1 MYLTHLSLTNFRNFV
16 RLESDLQPGAT
27 VLFGANAQ
35 GKTSLLEAAYYLT
48 SAASPHTST
57 DRQLINFLAADQ
69 PSPFARI
76 VGEVRHNGR
85 LSRIELRIVVEPDGN
100 GGTRLRKEAL
110 VNGVKKRTGDLP
122 GQFNA
127 ILFLPQDLGVI
138 EGSPGHRRRHLDD
151 AMIQADSLYTRTLTD
166 YGKVLTQRNALLK
179 QINER
184 TSQIDELAFWDER
197 LAQYGA
203 GVIRARVLAINE
215 LELAAAPIHQE
226 LTRGRERLR
235 LVYQPSFDPLP
246 SPEGQMDLALD
257 TPVDRSGV
265 SHAEIQARFQ
275 DALRAL
281 RREEVARGVTTIGP
295 HRDDLRF
302 LVNGIDLHHYGS
314 RGQTRTAMLAV
325 KLAEV
330 DWLRKRTGEW
340 PVLLLDEVLAEL
352 DAARRQ
358 DVLGR
363 VLQAQQAILT
373 SADLAM
379 FDENFLAQSNVWE
392 VEAGQLS
399 VRSAPPAA

>member
-1 MYLTHLSLTNFRNFV
+1 MYLTHLSLTNFRNFA
-16 RLESDLQPGAT
+16 RLESDLQPGTT

-48 SAASPHTST
+48 SASSPHTTT
-57 DRQLINFLAADQ
+57 DRQLINFLAAGEE
-69 PSPFARI
+69 SPFARI
-76 VGEVRHNGR
+76 VGEVQHNSR
-85 LSRIELRIVVEPDGN
+85 LSRIEIRILVEADGS
-100 GGTRLRKEAL
+100 GGTRLRKEVL

-138 EGSPGHRRRHLDD
+138 EGPPGNRRRHLDE
-151 AMIQADSLYTRTLTD
+151 ALIQADAPYARALAD

-179 QINER
+179 QISER
-184 TSQIDELAFWDER
+184 TSQVDELAFWDDR
-197 LAQYGA
+197 LTQHGA
-203 GVIRARVLAINE
+203 NLIRARALAINE
-215 LELAAAPIHQE
+215 LELTAAPIHQD
-226 LTRGRERLR
+226 LTRGGERLR
-235 LVYQPSFDPLP
+235 LVYRPSFDPLP
-246 SPEGQMDLALD
+246 APQGQMGLALD

-265 SHAEIQARFQ
+265 SEAEIQPRFQ
-275 DALRAL
+275 EALQAH
-281 RREEVARGVTTIGP
+281 RREEIARGVTTIGP
-295 HRDDLRF
+295 HRDDLQF

-314 RGQTRTAMLAV
+314 RGQIRTAMLAV

-352 DAARRQ
+352 DANRRQ

-373 SADLAM
+373 SADLGM
-379 FDENFLAQSNVWE
+379 FDERFLAQSNVWE
-392 VEAGQLS
+392 IEAGRVTVKSSPSL
-399 VRSAPPAA
+399 

>member
-1 MYLTHLSLTNFRNFV
+1 MHLTHLSLTNFRNFA
-16 RLESDLQPGAT
+16 RLEIDLQPGAT

-48 SAASPHTST
+48 SASSPHTTT
-57 DRQLINFLAADQ
+57 DRQLVNFLATEE

-76 VGEVRHNGR
+76 VGEVRHNSR
-85 LSRIELRIVVEPDGN
+85 LSRLELRLLVEPDGN
-100 GGTRLRKEAL
+100 GGTRLRKEVL
-110 VNGVKKRTGDLP
+110 INGVRKRASDLP

-138 EGSPGHRRRHLDD
+138 EGSPGQRRRHLDD
-151 AMIQADSLYTRTLTD
+151 AMIQADSLFARALAD
-166 YGKVLTQRNALLK
+166 YGKVLSQRNALLK
-179 QINER
+179 QIGER
-184 TSQIDELAFWDER
+184 TSQIEELAFWDER
-197 LAQYGA
+197 LTDLGA
-203 GVIRARVLAINE
+203 NMIRARALAINE
-215 LELAAAPIHQE
+215 LELAAAPIHHD
-226 LTRGRERLR
+226 LTRGSERLS
-235 LVYQPSFDPLP
+235 LAYQPSFDPLP
-246 SPEGQMDLALD
+246 APQGQMGMDLN

-265 SHAEIQARFQ
+265 SLAEIQGRFQ
-275 DALRAL
+275 DALKAL
-281 RREEVARGVTTIGP
+281 RREEIARGVTTIGP

-352 DAARRQ
+352 DANRRK

-363 VLQAQQAILT
+363 VLQAEQAIMT

-379 FDENFLAQSNVWE
+379 FDEDFLAQSNVWE
-392 VEAGQLS
+392 VQAGQVS
-399 VRSAPPAA
+399 IQSTPPA